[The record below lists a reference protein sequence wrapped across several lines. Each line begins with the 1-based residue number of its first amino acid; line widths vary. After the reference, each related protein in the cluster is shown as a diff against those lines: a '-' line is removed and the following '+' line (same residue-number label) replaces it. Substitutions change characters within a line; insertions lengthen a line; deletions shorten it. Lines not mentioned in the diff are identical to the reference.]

1 VELVERPVLPREN
14 ISMTT
19 NEVIEIVK
27 GSNLWPLAEKEKQEV
42 IIHALKS
49 SQPSTEINIE
59 DIVGEVYL
67 GS

>member
-1 VELVERPVLPREN
+1 MELIERPVFRREN

-27 GSNLWPLAEKEKQEV
+27 ESNLWPLAEKENQEV

-49 SQPSTEINIE
+49 CQASTKINIE